1 MCTCCNILIDV
12 EINHD
17 NKSHWTN
24 AVTQHIFVGPDSSS
38 GQPYSGRRSSVR
50 QQTSGNDEQGLRP
63 HRVREDRVRHESR
76 PSAQRRA
83 GGKNEGEE
91 NFFKNIFFGVSF
103 GYCYYFIFSTYASF
117 IYVPSNLKCQDS
129 ITQTPDCELSALFLG
144 V

>member
-24 AVTQHIFVGPDSSS
+24 EMTQHIFVGPNSSS

-50 QQTSGNDEQGLRP
+50 QQTSGNDEQGLRS
-63 HRVREDRVRHESR
+63 HRVREDRVRHEGR

-83 GGKNEGEE
+83 GGKDEGEKK
-91 NFFKNIFFGVSF
+91 FFKKLLFGVSF
-103 GYCYYFIFSTYASF
+103 GY
-117 IYVPSNLKCQDS
+117 
-129 ITQTPDCELSALFLG
+129 
-144 V
+144 